1 MTSTL
6 HINTED
12 FEKNPEFSEGTWMYL
27 PADGTLSPEIYT
39 IYKTKGKSRYG
50 MYWEP
55 RWAISQLSGRN
66 PEQLR
71 GMWKKLSFFS
81 STNTKKLRYKQL
93 MEGKLPFHGLTNPKL
108 TNPKKS
114 PQ

>member
-1 MTSTL
+1 MTNIL
-6 HINTED
+6 HINTDD

-27 PADGTLSPEIYT
+27 PADDNFSPYIYT
-39 IYKTKGKSRYG
+39 IYRTKGETKYG

-55 RWAISQLSGRN
+55 RWAMAQHRGRN

-71 GMWKKLSFFS
+71 GRWKKLSFFT
-81 STNTKKLRYKQL
+81 STNTKK
-93 MEGKLPFHGLTNPKL
+93 
-108 TNPKKS
+108 S